1 MGIEAYICAALSALE
16 SQRAWDVARKQ
27 RESGLTYQDPILKM
41 RRESVT
47 PGKCTS
53 CGSRQFQHH
62 NAVLICSYCRSPK

>member
-1 MGIEAYICAALSALE
+1 MGVSMISSFASAIESH
-16 SQRAWDVARKQ
+16 RAWDAARKQ
-27 RESGLTYQDPILKM
+27 QEMGMTHEDPILKM

-47 PGKCTS
+47 PGKCMS